1 MISAESNDM
10 ASPQPVT
17 LVTGA
22 SAGIGAELARQ
33 FAARGEALLLT
44 ARRGDRLKALAG
56 ELRAAHGV
64 RVEWVAADLT
74 EADAPMRLADET
86 VALGCEV
93 RTLVNNAGFGLR
105 GAFAEQPLERLIAML
120 NLNVVALTSLT
131 GLFLPGM
138 LARREGGIMNL
149 ASIASYLPGPYMAV
163 YYASKAYVL
172 HLTEAIAHE
181 TRGSGV
187 KVTAVCPGVTESEFA
202 EVAGLAASRLMHN
215 TAMTSREVARLA
227 IAGHLAGHRVVVT
240 GAGNKFMPLAARL
253 LPTSLLMRVV
263 ARLQKK

>member
-1 MISAESNDM
+1 MSELR
-10 ASPQPVT
+10 PVT
-17 LVTGA
+17 VITGA
-22 SAGIGAELARQ
+22 SSGIGAALTREFARNDHT
-33 FAARGEALLLT
+33 LVLV
-44 ARRGDRLKALAG
+44 ARRQDRMQA
-56 ELRAAHGV
+56 
-64 RVEWVAADLT
+64 
-74 EADAPMRLADET
+74 LADEIAASGRPKPLVI
-86 VALGCEV
+86 VADLQRTDGARLVGEV
-93 RTLVNNAGFGLR
+93 LRAQGVEPQFIVNNAGFGLVGSAASLDREEQLQMIDLNIRALTELSLAFVDSLARHR
-105 GAFAEQPLERLIAML
+105 GGI
-120 NLNVVALTSLT
+120 LNVGSVA
-131 GLFLPGM
+131 GFLPG
-138 LARREGGIMNL
+138 
-149 ASIASYLPGPYMAV
+149 PGMAV